1 MNSLIISSFHYNH
14 VPPDRAFP
22 DLFPATH
29 QAETHGACVQPTN
42 KTGRMKGMNNT
53 LIDVAIIGAGP
64 VGLAA
69 AIACK
74 RAGLSYVVLEKG
86 CVVNAIFE
94 YPTYMTFFTT
104 APELEIGGHP
114 FVTGHDK
121 PDRRDAL
128 MYYRLV
134 AQREELNILSY
145 TEVRQVHAAPAGF
158 TLTTEA
164 QDGSA
169 GVVEARRVIV
179 ATGYY
184 DNPNLLDIAGI
195 DSENVHSYYTEAHP
209 FMGLNVTVIGAGNS
223 AADAALD
230 LWRHGV
236 NVTMIVRA
244 PELKRSIK
252 YWVRP
257 DLENRIKEGSITAHF
272 ESQVVEIH
280 DEHVLVQ
287 RKDGTTF
294 EVPTHVTFTLIGYR
308 PDLSFLEGLSIEKY
322 DDDCL
327 ILNDQYESST
337 KGLFVVGSAGFAG
350 KTNQVFIENGRFH
363 AEMAVAEIA
372 KQLAS
377 GDLREET

>member
-1 MNSLIISSFHYNH
+1 M
-14 VPPDRAFP
+14 PD
-22 DLFPATH
+22 
-29 QAETHGACVQPTN
+29 
-42 KTGRMKGMNNT
+42 MS
-53 LIDVAIIGAGP
+53 LIDVAIVGAGP

-74 RAGLSYVVLEKG
+74 RAGLSYVVLERG

-104 APELEIGGHP
+104 APELEIGNHP
-114 FVTGHDK
+114 MVTGHDK

-134 AQREELNILSY
+134 TQREALNVEQY
-145 TEVRQVHAAPAGF
+145 TEVTRVHAAPAGF
-158 TLTTEA
+158 TLEIEKR
-164 QDGSA
+164 DGTP

-184 DNPNLLDIAGI
+184 DNPVHLGI
-195 DSENVHSYYTEAHP
+195 PGEDGENVSHYYTEAHP

-230 LWRHGV
+230 LWRGGA

-244 PELKRSIK
+244 PELKKTIK

-272 ESQVVEIH
+272 DSQVVEIH
-280 DEHVLVQ
+280 PEHVRVQ
-287 RKDGTTF
+287 RPDGTTWDL
-294 EVPTHVTFTLIGYR
+294 PTHFTFALTGYR
-308 PDLSFLEGLSIEKY
+308 PDLSFLDGLGLAQHPDE
-322 DDDCL
+322 CL
-327 ILNDQYESST
+327 VLTEHYESSVP
-337 KGLFVVGSAGFAG
+337 GLFVAGSAGFAG

-363 AEMAVAEIA
+363 ADLAVAEIIR
-372 KQLAS
+372 QLRGQAPEPVQS
-377 GDLREET
+377 VH

>member
-1 MNSLIISSFHYNH
+1 MSAL
-14 VPPDRAFP
+14 
-22 DLFPATH
+22 L
-29 QAETHGACVQPTN
+29 
-42 KTGRMKGMNNT
+42 
-53 LIDVAIIGAGP
+53 DVAIVGAGP

-86 CVVNAIFE
+86 CVVNAIFG

-104 APELEIGGHP
+104 APELEIGNHP
-114 FVTGHDK
+114 MVTGHDK

-134 AQREELNILSY
+134 AQREALNVEQY
-145 TEVRQVHAAPAGF
+145 TEVTRVHAAPAGF
-158 TLTTEA
+158 TLEVENRE
-164 QDGSA
+164 GRM

-184 DNPNLLDIAGI
+184 DNPLIMGI
-195 DSENVHSYYTEAHP
+195 PGEDSENVSHYYTEAHP

-230 LWRHGV
+230 LWRSGV

-244 PELKRSIK
+244 PELKKTIK

-257 DLENRIKEGSITAHF
+257 DLENRIKEGSIAAHF
-272 ESQVVEIH
+272 NSQVVEIH
-280 DEHVLVQ
+280 ADHVVVQ
-287 RKDGTTF
+287 REDGSTWQL
-294 EVPTHVTFTLIGYR
+294 PTHFTFALTGYR
-308 PDLSFLEGLSIEKY
+308 PDLSFLNDLHLKQHEDE
-322 DDDCL
+322 CL
-327 ILNDQYESST
+327 VLDEHYGSSVP
-337 KGLFVVGSAGFAG
+337 GLFVVGSAGFAG

-363 AEMAVAEIA
+363 ADLAVAEIA
-372 KQLAS
+372 RQLQVQEAVP
-377 GDLREET
+377 R